1 MKTAVEGPI
10 SVIWPRTMTPL
21 MMSSWSIWAF
31 NTTTG
36 ELVLRVL
43 ESPGRVS
50 LKVAPSPVGCSMIP
64 MGMIMLVPLVLAVV
78 CWARGILG

>member
-1 MKTAVEGPI
+1 MSVSLGQLGSAQDSDVVKVAVAGPI
-10 SVIWPRTMTPL
+10 SVIWPRTITPL

-43 ESPGRVS
+43 
-50 LKVAPSPVGCSMIP
+50 
-64 MGMIMLVPLVLAVV
+64 
-78 CWARGILG
+78 